1 MAPKTASL
9 RRAGVVDDLKFKW
22 CQRCIR
28 RLSVRRLPL
37 ARYSQLTRQ
46 SVQSDSEVGGDGSA
60 GGILT
65 ENTGVLLLQAVRTL
79 AEVQAQA

>member
-46 SVQSDSEVGGDGSA
+46 SVHSDSEVVQIMSNPCEYNVRCPIIFR
-60 GGILT
+60 IL
-65 ENTGVLLLQAVRTL
+65 G
-79 AEVQAQA
+79 

>member
-1 MAPKTASL
+1 MAPKTVSL
-9 RRAGVVDDLKFKW
+9 RRAGVVDNLKFKW

-46 SVQSDSEVGGDGSA
+46 AVKSDNDVVNIMNNPCEYNVRCLIIFR
-60 GGILT
+60 ILS
-65 ENTGVLLLQAVRTL
+65 
-79 AEVQAQA
+79 